1 MNFPYFFAEKKKLK
15 SCFDPLTVTCSVSFQ
30 KTESSSSACST
41 SSSQRTT
48 CGASLSPSAASRN
61 APSSEVPT
69 ATAKVSLCSCLPLWL
84 GRGCFFFPDLAFQTL
99 ETFARFSFRRAQ
111 RAPPKWAVLPV
122 VRERRLHKHAVG
134 FVRLHSKMSCHTLPS
149 G

>member
-1 MNFPYFFAEKKKLK
+1 MGTQLYIDDYSNTEALAGSPTYRIKSQSFLKTNLVSLVQFSCVFLQEKLNSVTQVNFQYFFQNKQKKLK
-15 SCFDPLTVTCSVSFQ
+15 SCFNPLTVTCSVSFQ

-69 ATAKVSLCSCLPLWL
+69 ATAKVSLCSCTPTVAQPRLL
-84 GRGCFFFPDLAFQTL
+84 FFLI
-99 ETFARFSFRRAQ
+99 
-111 RAPPKWAVLPV
+111 
-122 VRERRLHKHAVG
+122 
-134 FVRLHSKMSCHTLPS
+134 
-149 G
+149 